1 MQTIIVIDNMVLK
14 DGTLYA
20 VGREEEETKVFLK
33 QGIIEGR
40 CGGKCGGKCA
50 VYSLMMMLIF
60 HKRINRED
68 LLDKYNLG
76 TPPYIKELKKQLL
89 LRTKRGFSMRSLR
102 DKLLLSFNNHIP
114 VDVFSIRNF
123 TEDDLRKLHFMIKE
137 QLDAG
142 WPVQIGFSF
151 PEGKVGHS
159 VVAVGYT
166 ICEKILRLFCLD
178 YAFDLE
184 FDSMWNNI
192 IDINIDYDNLFKL
205 DFNHNVNVE
214 VYVDSILLIKDKLDK
229 PDKLD
234 LPFEPEEKNSILP
247 F

>member
-68 LLDKYNLG
+68 LLDKYNFG

-89 LRTKRGFSMRSLR
+89 LGTKRGFSMRSLR

-123 TEDDLRKLHFMIKE
+123 IENDLRKMHLMIKE

-166 ICEKILRLFCLD
+166 ICGKTFRLF
-178 YAFDLE
+178 
-184 FDSMWNNI
+184 
-192 IDINIDYDNLFKL
+192 
-205 DFNHNVNVE
+205 V
-214 VYVDSILLIKDKLDK
+214 LIMHLT
-229 PDKLD
+229 
-234 LPFEPEEKNSILP
+234 
-247 F
+247 